1 MCAPTDLSLSA
12 RAILMT
18 PSRSDQNR
26 PLAAL
31 LAPDILEL
39 LKDAPESIAPQ
50 TEEMHPADLADVAET
65 LPEELVRAFLR
76 ALPKARAA
84 EVLEYLDEDLRT
96 QFLEEITAGE
106 AATIVAEMT
115 PDERADALEELD
127 EETAEEILSAL
138 GPAAQAETERLLQY
152 DPYTA
157 GGLMT
162 TEFVSVAESLTV
174 EEALRAVRTMARAG
188 RREAMYTIYTTEGT
202 GALRGVMSLRELL
215 AAPEGARIADVAW
228 SEVVSVPP
236 EMLQEEVSQIIS
248 NYDVVSL
255 PVVDGDRRIL
265 GVVTVDD
272 IIDVIQ
278 EEQTEDVQKFGGMEA
293 IEFPYMQTALP
304 EMIRKRAGWLIV
316 LFVGEL
322 LTSTAMQ
329 HFEISLE
336 KVASLALFIPLI
348 ISSGGNSG
356 SQATSLILRALA
368 LREISLRDWW
378 RVFLRELP
386 SGLMLGSLLGAIG
399 VGRVYLWQYMHN
411 HNWHTPA
418 LQLGS
423 WAVPSLSVGYDYK
436 QFTTPIA
443 FTVGLAVLG
452 VVTFGSLAG
461 SMLPFLLRRFGFD
474 PASASAPFVATLV
487 DVTGIVIYFSVA
499 ATLLGAALA

>member
-1 MCAPTDLSLSA
+1 MKPN
-12 RAILMT
+12 
-18 PSRSDQNR
+18 RSNENR

-31 LAPDILEL
+31 LVPDIVEL
-39 LKDAPESIAPQ
+39 LKDAPESVGPQ

-127 EETAEEILSAL
+127 EERADEIISAL
-138 GPAAQAETERLLQY
+138 EPAAQAETERLLQY

-162 TEFVSVAESLTV
+162 TEFVAVAESLTV
-174 EEALRAVRTMARAG
+174 EEALRAVRMMARAG
-188 RREAMYTIYTTEGT
+188 RREAMYTIYTTDT
-202 GALRGVMSLRELL
+202 INRLHGVMSLRELL
-215 AAPEGARIADVAW
+215 AAPEGARIAEVAW

-236 EMLQEEVSQIIS
+236 EMAQEEVSQIIS

-255 PVVDGDRRIL
+255 PVVDADRRLL

-304 EMIRKRAGWLIV
+304 EMIRKRAGWLAV

-322 LTSTAMQ
+322 FTSTAMQ
-329 HFEISLE
+329 HYEVSLE
-336 KVASLALFIPLI
+336 KVVALGLFVPLI

-356 SQATSLILRALA
+356 SQGTSLILRALA

-378 RVFLRELP
+378 RVALREIP
-386 SGLMLGSLLGAIG
+386 SGLALGAMLGLIG
-399 VGRVYLWQYMHN
+399 VGRIFLWQYMHN
-411 HNWHTPA
+411 HGWHVGPFT
-418 LQLGS
+418 LGFDYNKD
-423 WAVPSLSVGYDYK
+423 APFGTDFVSL
-436 QFTTPIA
+436 IA
-443 FTVGLAVLG
+443 RTVGFALLG

-461 SMLPFLLRRFGFD
+461 SMLPFVLRRLGFD
-474 PASASAPFVATLV
+474 PASASAPLVATLV
-487 DVTGIVIYFSVA
+487 DMTGIVIYFSVA
-499 ATLLGAALA
+499 GLIMGNLLS